1 MQRSRGRML
10 LDVAERLSGGWR
22 RRPSLEEGVKIL
34 AYVFVRGEVDVTAR
48 WPIQREVRGTSQSAS
63 ESAVREE
70 RPDLLRA
77 NPTDTLFE
85 GTPAS

>member
-1 MQRSRGRML
+1 M
-10 LDVAERLSGGWR
+10 ESGGR
-22 RRPSLEEGVKIL
+22 VKIL

-48 WPIQREVRGTSQSAS
+48 WPIQSEVRGTSQSAP
-63 ESAVREE
+63 ERGVREE

-85 GTPAS
+85 GTSAS